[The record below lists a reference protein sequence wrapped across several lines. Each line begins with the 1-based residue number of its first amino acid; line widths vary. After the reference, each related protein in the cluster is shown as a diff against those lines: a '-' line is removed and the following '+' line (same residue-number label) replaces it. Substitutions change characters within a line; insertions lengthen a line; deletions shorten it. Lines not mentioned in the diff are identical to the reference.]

1 MDTQN
6 ITLAIPK
13 DVLLKVKVIAAKQ
26 GTSISGLLTRTLEEI
41 VTRDEGY
48 QTARRQH
55 LALLEEQLTLGTDG
69 AVSWARADLH
79 ER

>member
-13 DVLLKVKVIAAKQ
+13 DILLKVKVIAAKQ
-26 GTSISGLLTRTLEEI
+26 GTSISGLLIQTLEEI
-41 VTRDEGY
+41 VTREEGY
-48 QTARRQH
+48 RTARQRH
-55 LALLEEQLTLGTDG
+55 LALLEDELMLGTNG
-69 AVSWARADLH
+69 AVSWTRADLH

>member
-13 DVLLKVKVIAAKQ
+13 DVLLKVKIIAAQQ

-41 VTRDEGY
+41 VTREEGY
-48 QTARRQH
+48 QAARRQH
-55 LALLEEQLTLGTDG
+55 LALLEDQVALGTEG
-69 AVSWARADLH
+69 AVSWTRANLH

>member
-13 DVLLKVKVIAAKQ
+13 DILLKVKVMAAKQ
-26 GTSISGLLTRTLEEI
+26 GTSISGLLVRTLEEI
-41 VTRDEGY
+41 ITREEGY
-48 QTARRQH
+48 QAARRQH
-55 LALLEEQLTLGTDG
+55 LVLLEDELNLGTNGD
-69 AVSWARADLH
+69 VSWIRADLH